1 MIDMLE
7 NNFVLF
13 QVNQEQL
20 MEYLR
25 LEFSLK
31 QRPKDEQQPLP
42 DDLVKIDTSIK
53 NLEQQAKDLKHSITF
68 GLAGVARG
76 SQHWGVV
83 PDFCNESKIFF

>member
-1 MIDMLE
+1 MIDMLD
-7 NNFVLF
+7 NDFVLF

-20 MEYLR
+20 MEYLI

-68 GLAGVARG
+68 GLEILRVLQAEL
-76 SQHWGVV
+76 STYKMKM
-83 PDFCNESKIFF
+83 N